1 MSVIKPPDQLIEM
14 WLEDG
19 EQIKENYVRLISQ
32 EGLDSA
38 KSLGERKESRDWRFF
53 ECLFEQILLSSK
65 DSILDVGCG
74 KGELID
80 YFSLRFPDCRDR
92 NYLGIDV
99 VPEFVKLAKQNFAA
113 RKFEERK
120 FEERKFD
127 EIKFDEIKFEIVNFI
142 NPSFFPEEQFDIV
155 VALGVLVTK
164 VRHYE
169 IFVEYFVKKMVQLAK
184 KYVLFNII
192 SDIDLSS
199 GNYSDPNAVGHST
212 VLHRE
217 VLHSFLA
224 TIPNCSYKTIPY
236 NIFPDATDMFVQI
249 QLEA

>member
-1 MSVIKPPDQLIEM
+1 MSAIKPPDQLIEM

-19 EQIKENYVRLISQ
+19 ERVKENYVGLISQ

-38 KSLGERKESRDWRFF
+38 KSLGERKESRNWKFF
-53 ECLFEQILLSSK
+53 DCLFEQILLSSK

-80 YFSLRFPDCRDR
+80 YLSLRFPDVRDR

-99 VPEFVKLAKQNFAA
+99 VPDFVKLAKQNCAA

-120 FEERKFD
+120 FET
-127 EIKFDEIKFEIVNFI
+127 VNFI
-142 NPSFFPEEQFDIV
+142 NPSFFPQEQFDIV
-155 VALGVLVTK
+155 VALGVLVTR
-164 VRHYE
+164 VRHYNL
-169 IFVEYFVKKMVQLAK
+169 FVEHFVKKMVKCAK

-192 SDIDLSS
+192 SDIDISS
-199 GNYSDPNAVGHST
+199 GNYSDPNAIGHST
-212 VLHRE
+212 VLSRE
-217 VLHSFLA
+217 ILHSFLDK
-224 TIPNCSYKTIPY
+224 IPNCSYRIIPY

>member
-1 MSVIKPPDQLIEM
+1 MNAMKPPEQLIEM

-19 EQIKENYVRLISQ
+19 ERVKENYVGLISQ

-38 KSLGERKESRDWRFF
+38 KSLGERKKSRNWRFF
-53 ECLFEQILLSSK
+53 DCLFEQVSLSSK

-80 YFSLRFPDCRDR
+80 YFSLRFSDVRDC
-92 NYLGIDV
+92 NYLGVDV
-99 VPEFVKLAKQNFAA
+99 VTEFVKLAKQKFSS

-120 FEERKFD
+120 FEERKF
-127 EIKFDEIKFEIVNFI
+127 EERKFEVVNFI
-142 NPSFFPEEQFDIV
+142 DPSFFPEKQFDIV
-155 VALGVLVTK
+155 IALGVLVTR
-164 VRHYE
+164 VRNYDL
-169 IFVEYFVKKMVQLAK
+169 FVEYFVKKMVRCTK

-199 GNYSDPNAVGHST
+199 GNYSDPNTVGHST
-212 VLHRE
+212 ALNRE
-217 VLHSFLA
+217 ILHSFLD
-224 TIPNCSYKTIPY
+224 TIPNCNYRTIPY
-236 NIFPDATDMFVQI
+236 NIFPDATDLFVQI